1 MPSISIIKPLSP
13 AVRRTQRILFQPFQ
27 LSKWLQLGF
36 CAFLMGSMQTGG
48 FGGGDGTTNSWSDAD
63 KSQLNAIG
71 TWIQEHRPMV
81 VAVVIGVL
89 LVSLVLGLLFTWLSS
104 RGRFMLLDG
113 VVRNRGAI
121 LTPWRE
127 YRREGNSLFRFRF
140 CLGLISL
147 VALGGIVSLAFLMGL
162 TELRTGLQTG
172 LWSTRAVVAMIYS
185 VIVVIAWA
193 LISWVVSVLLMDFV
207 VPVMYLHRI
216 RVLEAW
222 QLVIKSVIIEH
233 PGSFAIYFLASFI
246 INIVIVTLS
255 AIITVIT
262 CCIALIPYVGSVVLL
277 PLTIFQLTYP
287 LAFLQQLGSEW
298 QFFPPDRQQAFTPP
312 SSGKPC

>member
-1 MPSISIIKPLSP
+1 
-13 AVRRTQRILFQPFQ
+13 
-27 LSKWLQLGF
+27 
-36 CAFLMGSMQTGG
+36 
-48 FGGGDGTTNSWSDAD
+48 
-63 KSQLNAIG
+63 
-71 TWIQEHRPMV
+71 
-81 VAVVIGVL
+81 
-89 LVSLVLGLLFTWLSS
+89 
-104 RGRFMLLDG
+104 
-113 VVRNRGAI
+113 
-121 LTPWRE
+121 
-127 YRREGNSLFRFRF
+127 
-140 CLGLISL
+140 
-147 VALGGIVSLAFLMGL
+147 MGL

>member
-1 MPSISIIKPLSP
+1 MPSLSILQPLSP

-81 VAVVIGVL
+81 VAVLIGVL

-104 RGRFMLLDG
+104 RGTFMLLDG

-127 YRREGNSLFRFRF
+127 FRREGNSLFRFRF
-140 CLGLISL
+140 CFGLISL
-147 VALGGIVSLAFLMGL
+147 VALAGIVGPALMIGMSEVL
-162 TELRTGLQTG
+162 GGLQTG
-172 LWSTRAVVAMIYS
+172 LQTKPWSAPAVATMIYS
-185 VIVVIAWA
+185 VILMITWVVISWG
-193 LISWVVSVLLMDFV
+193 ISMILMDFV
-207 VPVMYLHRI
+207 VPVMYLRRI
-216 RVLEAW
+216 PVLEAW
-222 QLVIKSVIIEH
+222 RVVITTIAMEH
-233 PGSFAIYFLASFI
+233 SSSFALYFLARLILS
-246 INIVIVTLS
+246 IVIGTLS
-255 AIITVIT
+255 VFVSIIT
-262 CCIALIPYVGSVVLL
+262 CCIALIPYVGSVILL
-277 PLTIFQLTYP
+277 PLTVFQLTYP
-287 LAFLQQLGSEW
+287 LAFLQQLGPEW
-298 QFFPPDRQQAFTPP
+298 QFFPPDRQASQPA
-312 SSGKPC
+312 